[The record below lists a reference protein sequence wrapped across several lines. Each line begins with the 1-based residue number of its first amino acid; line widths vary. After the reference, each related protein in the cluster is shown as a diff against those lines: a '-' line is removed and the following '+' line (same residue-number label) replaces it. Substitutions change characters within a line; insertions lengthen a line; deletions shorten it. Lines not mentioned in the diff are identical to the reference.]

1 MINELPAHGVLIQFD
16 GLGVYLIGSS
26 GIGKSETALQLIY
39 QGAVLI
45 CDDAPDFTC
54 EIKNGELLGIC
65 PAGFHGLMHLR
76 DLGIINI
83 MELLGAQ
90 CFKASQRI
98 DFVLELIQTDEYS
111 PVESHLNPRYQL
123 WQFKNGQH
131 KEGLHR
137 IKQQQS
143 RSIPG
148 QRIHLYPNRN
158 IPLLVKT
165 AVMQFALYKK
175 QVHKC
180 TPL

>member
-1 MINELPAHGVLIQFD
+1 MINNLPAHGVLIQLD
-16 GLGVYLIGSS
+16 DMGVYLIG
-26 GIGKSETALQLIY
+26 GNGVGKSETALQLIY

-54 EIKNGELLGIC
+54 ETKNGELLGIC
-65 PAGFHGLMHLR
+65 PAGFHGLMYLR

-83 MELLGAQ
+83 IELLGAQ
-90 CFKASQRI
+90 CFQASQRI
-98 DFVLELIQTDEYS
+98 DFVLELIRSDEYP

-131 KEGLHR
+131 KEGQHR
-137 IKQQQS
+137 IEQQQS

-148 QRIHLYPNRN
+148 QRIHVYPNRN

-165 AVMQFALYKK
+165 AIMQFALCRKK
-175 QVHKC
+175 VHNN